1 MIERR
6 AKRIHFKTLIV
17 DDELGQSTAGGRALR
32 ALIEELATW
41 EIEVVEA
48 KSAEDGMSVIV
59 SDAALHGILL
69 DWDLGDESPKT
80 HSKALALVKLVRS
93 RDEKVP
99 IFLMAG
105 REEASEIPVNVMQ
118 MADEF
123 IWKLEDTA
131 EFIGGRI
138 HAAMER
144 YRDNLLPPM
153 TAALAKFRFVHRS
166 EERRVGKECRSRVA
180 RYQ

>member
-6 AKRIHFKTLIV
+6 IKRIHFKALIV
-17 DDELGQSTAGGRALR
+17 DDELGQSTAAGRALR
-32 ALIEELATW
+32 SLIEELAMW

-48 KSAEDGMSVIV
+48 KSAEDGMPVIV
-59 SDAALHGILL
+59 SDAALHTILL
-69 DWDLGDESPKT
+69 DWDLGGDGFRN
-80 HSKALALVKLVRS
+80 HSKSLSLVNLVRS

-99 IFLMAG
+99 IFLMAE

-131 EFIGGRI
+131 GFIGGRVR
-138 HAAMER
+138 AAMQR

-153 TAALAKFRFVHRS
+153 TAALAKFAF
-166 EERRVGKECRSRVA
+166 
-180 RYQ
+180 

>member
-80 HSKALALVKLVRS
+80 HSKALAWVKLVRS

-131 EFIGGRI
+131 EMICSSIDADVEQTSCSLRQPTIG
-138 HAAMER
+138 
-144 YRDNLLPPM
+144 
-153 TAALAKFRFVHRS
+153 
-166 EERRVGKECRSRVA
+166 ECR
-180 RYQ
+180 